1 MKSMLK
7 QVKRNL
13 RSGSSEKRKEKDIQE
28 ERWFLENGGIFLKE
42 LIADCN
48 GKSIPIRSFSPEQIL
63 KATNN
68 FDSSCFVCD
77 DAIFEWFRGNIEDK
91 SYLIKRFHEDRFL
104 EQEFQVG
111 EAYKDI
117 VLSARMSNHSNFL
130 KLFGCCFEFSFPV
143 FVFENAEHG
152 VMLEEGRILVNG
164 EEYIL
169 PWNVRLKIG
178 KEIADAVTYL
188 HMAFPKIIIHRNIKA
203 TNIFLDKNWTAKL
216 SDFLLS
222 IMIPEGKSRIEVK
235 YRGTNGYS
243 DPFYFTTGF
252 VTEYSD
258 VYSFGACLFVF
269 ITGKPA
275 FDPARFEGNNILIA
289 GYVKGLYK
297 NGKLDEV
304 IDPMM
309 AKDITSGQRLQVEA
323 CVVLALRCCEERD
336 EDRPKMIQ
344 VAKELKRIERIEQ

>member
-1 MKSMLK
+1 
-7 QVKRNL
+7 
-13 RSGSSEKRKEKDIQE
+13 
-28 ERWFLENGGIFLKE
+28 
-42 LIADCN
+42 
-48 GKSIPIRSFSPEQIL
+48 
-63 KATNN
+63 
-68 FDSSCFVCD
+68 
-77 DAIFEWFRGNIEDK
+77 
-91 SYLIKRFHEDRFL
+91 
-104 EQEFQVG
+104 
-111 EAYKDI
+111 
-117 VLSARMSNHSNFL
+117 MSNHSNFL

-258 VYSFGACLFVF
+258 VYSFGACLLVF

-344 VAKELKRIERIEQ
+344 VAKELKRIERIEN